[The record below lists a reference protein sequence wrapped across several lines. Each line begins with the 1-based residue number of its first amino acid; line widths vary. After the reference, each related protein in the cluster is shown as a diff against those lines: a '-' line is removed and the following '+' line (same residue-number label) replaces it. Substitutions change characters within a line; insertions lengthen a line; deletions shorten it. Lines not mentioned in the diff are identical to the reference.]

1 MIRDQKGGVLLFS
14 VLMIGLAAIAMM
26 ATLATAGINSFVDAD
41 QQVSATI
48 VRTDLFGC
56 VDELLLQLN
65 EDPDVSP
72 VSVSIPSA
80 TCSVALVNEGGDNR
94 SADLSLTQGS
104 ITRSVHIEMIVN
116 GVQLTSVREE

>member
-1 MIRDQKGGVLLFS
+1 
-14 VLMIGLAAIAMM
+14 MM

-41 QQVSATI
+41 QQVSAT
-48 VRTDLFGC
+48 VLRADLFGC
-56 VDELLLQLN
+56 VDELLIQLN
-65 EDPDVSP
+65 EDPNLNP
-72 VSVSIPSA
+72 ASVTTPSA

-94 SADLSLTQGS
+94 SADLALTQGS

>member
-1 MIRDQKGGVLLFS
+1 
-14 VLMIGLAAIAMM
+14 MM

-41 QQVSATI
+41 QQVSAAV

-65 EDPDVSP
+65 DDPDMSP
-72 VSVSIPSA
+72 VSVSTPSA
-80 TCSVALVNEGGDNR
+80 TCSVVLVNEGGDNR
-94 SADLSLTQGS
+94 SADLALTQGS

-116 GVQLTSVREE
+116 GLQLTSVTEE